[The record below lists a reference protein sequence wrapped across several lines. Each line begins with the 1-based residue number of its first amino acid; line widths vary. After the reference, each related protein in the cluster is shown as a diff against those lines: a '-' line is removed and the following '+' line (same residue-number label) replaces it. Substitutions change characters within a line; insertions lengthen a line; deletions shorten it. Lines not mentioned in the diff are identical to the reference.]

1 MRRCFTDP
9 HYWKNPA
16 LRRSRE
22 KPSWADM
29 VVHGPEA
36 KKKELEDKKPPD
48 EGEPEWWQK
57 DWNST
62 GKAWDEWWN
71 EKEREWKEW
80 QEGISEETGD
90 DEKNKEKPQ
99 EKRLARKNRTGSQKE
114 RSKRRWLEEKSKGCT
129 EEQKALLKLGALGQ
143 ARASRM
149 LSRQQDR
156 EQQMTAAKAAKAAAA
171 HAAEAA
177 EAAQAAQASS
187 WAYQQQAFQYQQE
200 MAYQSYWNQAYYQ
213 QQHWEWKQN
222 WDQSVGSGHFS
233 FICLQCVCHGLPWCC
248 FMFCLLPCVA

>member
-1 MRRCFTDP
+1 MGLAQGLPFPGLAKGLQQAMKEEPDWGDQGAGSSAAAGP
-9 HYWKNPA
+9 
-16 LRRSRE
+16 E
-22 KPSWADM
+22 KARNKGNKKRPSWADM

-80 QEGISEETGD
+80 QEGTSEETED
-90 DEKNKEKPQ
+90 DGKNKEKPQ

-129 EEQKALLKLGALGQ
+129 EEEKALMKLGALGQ

-156 EQQMTAAKAAKAAAA
+156 EQQMTAAKAAEAAAA

-177 EAAQAAQASS
+177 KAAQASS
-187 WAYQQQAFQYQQE
+187 WACQQQAFQYQQE

-213 QQHWEWKQN
+213 QQQQWEWK
-222 WDQSVGSGHFS
+222 
-233 FICLQCVCHGLPWCC
+233 
-248 FMFCLLPCVA
+248 